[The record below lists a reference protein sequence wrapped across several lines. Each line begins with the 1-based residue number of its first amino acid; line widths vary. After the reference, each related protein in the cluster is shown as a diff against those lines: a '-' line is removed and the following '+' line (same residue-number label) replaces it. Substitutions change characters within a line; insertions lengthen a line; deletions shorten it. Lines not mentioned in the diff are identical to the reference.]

1 MKEARRKLPFWRR
14 RKLRSDWGKKVRAD
28 APILVMAGEL
38 IAMYEPD
45 YASED
50 DIADAPNAV
59 IAPTDSD
66 SEDSDNGSV
75 PTEKR
80 GGG

>member
-1 MKEARRKLPFWRR
+1 
-14 RKLRSDWGKKVRAD
+14 
-28 APILVMAGEL
+28 MAGEL

-80 GGG
+80 GGGWGSSSKVIVVSGKNEAECKSRRPTDESSENT